1 MKIILYLK
9 LRTTSISVF
18 ITRKLNCDQ
27 KLLFLITVPPMFNNL
42 NIFQNPRGIETTCF
56 LWTKTSNISQ
66 KYRFKSHNLL
76 YSYKQNKFDR
86 CNTYLA
92 LKGKFNFKM
101 QDFLLLEFKIHVK
114 KHLCLLGNVCI
125 NLISTHSA
133 PLPSRRT
140 INTCLFGNVLQKS

>member
-1 MKIILYLK
+1 MCENHSLFEIKDHMNFSFYHKKIELWSKVAFSYYSAPYVQLSK
-9 LRTTSISVF
+9 HF
-18 ITRKLNCDQ
+18 
-27 KLLFLITVPPMFNNL
+27 
-42 NIFQNPRGIETTCF
+42 FQNPRGIETCVF
-56 LWTKTSNISQ
+56 WTKTSSISQ
-66 KYRFKSHNLL
+66 KCRFKSHNLL
-76 YSYKQNKFDR
+76 SSYKQNKFDR

-133 PLPSRRT
+133 PLPT
-140 INTCLFGNVLQKS
+140 HN